1 MILLTKYTLVQKI
14 MSQPSFD
21 ALTKWNAI
29 NYKEFNALQ
38 LNASPLYHYT
48 REIVYTMYPVPV
60 ATNPINWVAIY
71 FCITI
76 MIMIVVIYSGIY
88 WL

>member
-1 MILLTKYTLVQKI
+1 
-14 MSQPSFD
+14 
-21 ALTKWNAI
+21 
-29 NYKEFNALQ
+29 
-38 LNASPLYHYT
+38 
-48 REIVYTMYPVPV
+48 MYPVPV